1 MRENKNLEYI
11 FKQLE
16 TSELKVAEN
25 IYFGDNE
32 INLKETLSMRTPL
45 VIRAVS
51 SILLDAIE
59 KDATDIHIEVYEE
72 NMRIRYRIDGRLIE
86 IKRLD
91 KNSSS
96 AIVSRIKI
104 MSNLDISEKRV
115 PQDGRMKIKIKDT
128 YVDFRIAIIPTINGE
143 KVGIRILKSGI
154 ENLKLEKL
162 SFSEKNKKILERN
175 LESLSGLILV
185 TGPTG
190 SGKSTTLYTILN
202 HLNHGDKN
210 ISTVED
216 PVEYN
221 LYGINQVQ
229 ARSDIG
235 LSFSVVLKQ
244 LLRQDP
250 DILMVGEIRDKETVE
265 IGIKAALT
273 GHLVL
278 STLHT
283 KNALS
288 SIMRLENLGIES
300 YLISAALKVVIS
312 QRLVRRLCES
322 CKVIENSTK
331 IKIKKMKLS
340 LKKQEIYSE
349 KKFFT
354 NSIEGCECCNFT
366 GYRGRIAIHEI
377 LEINEELRDGI
388 EKRLS
393 LKELE
398 KILENVGSESF
409 VEDGLKKA
417 EKGITSL
424 NEIIEVTY

>member
-1 MRENKNLEYI
+1 MRESKNLEYI

-16 TSELKVAEN
+16 NSELKISEN
-25 IYFGDNE
+25 LYFGDNE
-32 INLKETLSMRTPL
+32 IDLKETLSLRTPL

-51 SILLDAIE
+51 NILLDAVE
-59 KDATDIHIEVYEE
+59 RDATDIHIEVYEE

-86 IKRLD
+86 VKRLN

-96 AIVSRIKI
+96 ALVSRIKI

-115 PQDGRMKIKIKDT
+115 PQDGRMKIKMKEN
-128 YVDFRIAIIPTINGE
+128 YVDFRIAIVPTVNGE
-143 KVGIRILKSGI
+143 KVGIRILKSGL
-154 ENLKLEKL
+154 ENLQLEKL
-162 SFSEKNKKILERN
+162 CFSEKNLEILKKN
-175 LESLSGLILV
+175 LESLNGLILV

-190 SGKSTTLYTILN
+190 SGKSTTLYTVLN
-202 HLNHGDKN
+202 YLNHGDKN

-221 LYGINQVQ
+221 VYGINQVQ

-288 SIMRLENLGIES
+288 SIARLENLGIEP
-300 YLISAALKVVIS
+300 YLISAALKMIVS
-312 QRLVRRLCES
+312 QRLVRKLCEN
-322 CKVIENSTK
+322 CKVLENSTEE
-331 IKIKKMKLS
+331 KIKKMNLN
-340 LKKQEIYSE
+340 LKKQEKYS
-349 KKFFT
+349 KKNFFK
-354 NSIEGCECCNFT
+354 SSEEGCESCNFT
-366 GYRGRIAIHEI
+366 GYKGRIAIHEI
-377 LEINEELRDGI
+377 LEINQEIRDGI

-398 KILENVGSESF
+398 KILENENVESF
-409 VEDGLKKA
+409 VEDGLKRA

-424 NEIIEVTY
+424 NEIIEVSY

>member
-331 IKIKKMKLS
+331 IKIKKMK
-340 LKKQEIYSE
+340 
-349 KKFFT
+349 
-354 NSIEGCECCNFT
+354 
-366 GYRGRIAIHEI
+366 
-377 LEINEELRDGI
+377 
-388 EKRLS
+388 
-393 LKELE
+393 
-398 KILENVGSESF
+398 
-409 VEDGLKKA
+409 
-417 EKGITSL
+417 
-424 NEIIEVTY
+424 

>member
-1 MRENKNLEYI
+1 MRESKNLEYI

-16 TSELKVAEN
+16 NSELKISEN
-25 IYFGDNE
+25 LYFGDNE
-32 INLKETLSMRTPL
+32 IDLKETLSLRTPL

-51 SILLDAIE
+51 NILLDAVE
-59 KDATDIHIEVYEE
+59 RDATDIHIEVYEE

-86 IKRLD
+86 VKRLN

-96 AIVSRIKI
+96 ALVSRIKI

-115 PQDGRMKIKIKDT
+115 PQDGRMKIKMKEN
-128 YVDFRIAIIPTINGE
+128 YVDFRIAIVPTVNGE
-143 KVGIRILKSGI
+143 KVGIRILKSGL
-154 ENLKLEKL
+154 ENLQLEKL
-162 SFSEKNKKILERN
+162 CFSEKNLEILKKN
-175 LESLSGLILV
+175 LESLNGLILV

-190 SGKSTTLYTILN
+190 SGKSTTLYTVLN
-202 HLNHGDKN
+202 YLNHGDKN

-221 LYGINQVQ
+221 VYGINQVQ

-288 SIMRLENLGIES
+288 SIARLENLGIEP
-300 YLISAALKVVIS
+300 YLISAALKMIVS
-312 QRLVRRLCES
+312 QRLVRKLCEN
-322 CKVIENSTK
+322 CKVLENSTEE
-331 IKIKKMKLS
+331 KIKKMNLN
-340 LKKQEIYSE
+340 LKKQEKYS
-349 KKFFT
+349 KKNFFK
-354 NSIEGCECCNFT
+354 SSEEGCESCNFT
-366 GYRGRIAIHEI
+366 GYKGRIAIHEI
-377 LEINEELRDGI
+377 LEINQEIRDGI

-398 KILENVGSESF
+398 KILENENVETF

-424 NEIIEVTY
+424 NEIIEVSY

>member
-1 MRENKNLEYI
+1 MREGKNLDYI

-16 TSELKVAEN
+16 NSELKVSEN
-25 IYFGDNE
+25 LYFGDVE
-32 INLKETLSMRTPL
+32 IDLKETLSPRTPL
-45 VIRAVS
+45 VVRAVS
-51 SILLDAIE
+51 TILLDAVE
-59 KDATDIHIEVYEE
+59 RDATDIHIEVYEE
-72 NMRIRYRIDGRLIE
+72 SMRVRYRIDGHLIE
-86 IKRLD
+86 IKKLD

-115 PQDGRMKIKIKDT
+115 PQDGRMKIKIKNE
-128 YVDFRIAIIPTINGE
+128 YVDFRIAIIPTVNGE
-143 KVGIRILKSGI
+143 KVGIRILRSGI
-154 ENLKLEKL
+154 ENLQLKNLGFNEKNYKVLEK
-162 SFSEKNKKILERN
+162 N
-175 LESLSGLILV
+175 LEKQNGLILI

-190 SGKSTTLYTILN
+190 SGKSTTLYSILN
-202 HLNHGDKN
+202 YLNHGDKN

-250 DILMVGEIRDKETVE
+250 DILMVGEIRDAETVE
-265 IGIKAALT
+265 IAIKAALT

-288 SIMRLENLGIES
+288 SIVRLENLGAES
-300 YLISAALKVVIS
+300 YLISAALKMVIS
-312 QRLVRRLCES
+312 QRLVRKLCEK
-322 CKVIENSTK
+322 CKVQEK
-331 IKIKKMKLS
+331 FPGEK
-340 LKKQEIYSE
+340 LKKIGLKKELSYEE
-349 KKFFT
+349 KNFFT
-354 NSIEGCECCNFT
+354 EKELGCEECNFT
-366 GYRGRIAIHEI
+366 GYKGRVAIHEI
-377 LEINEELRDGI
+377 MEITQELRDGI
-388 EKRLS
+388 EKKLS

-398 KILENVGSESF
+398 IILEKQESKSF
-409 VEDGLKKA
+409 IEDGLKKA
-417 EKGITSL
+417 ENGITSL
-424 NEIIEVTY
+424 DEIIKVSY

>member
-1 MRENKNLEYI
+1 MRESKNLEYI

-16 TSELKVAEN
+16 NSELKISEN
-25 IYFGDNE
+25 LYFGDNE
-32 INLKETLSMRTPL
+32 IDLKETLSLRTPL

-51 SILLDAIE
+51 NILLDAVE
-59 KDATDIHIEVYEE
+59 RDATDIHIEVYEE

-86 IKRLD
+86 VKRLN

-96 AIVSRIKI
+96 ALVSRIKI

-115 PQDGRMKIKIKDT
+115 PQDGRMKIKMKEN
-128 YVDFRIAIIPTINGE
+128 YVDFRIAIVPTVNGE
-143 KVGIRILKSGI
+143 KVGIRILKSGL
-154 ENLKLEKL
+154 ENLQLEKL
-162 SFSEKNKKILERN
+162 CFSEKNLEILKKN
-175 LESLSGLILV
+175 LESLNGLILV

-190 SGKSTTLYTILN
+190 SGKSTTLYTVLN
-202 HLNHGDKN
+202 YLNHGDKN

-221 LYGINQVQ
+221 VYGINQVQ

-288 SIMRLENLGIES
+288 SIARLENLGIEP
-300 YLISAALKVVIS
+300 YLISAALKMIVS
-312 QRLVRRLCES
+312 QRLVRKLCEN
-322 CKVIENSTK
+322 CKVLENSTEE
-331 IKIKKMKLS
+331 KIKKMNLN
-340 LKKQEIYSE
+340 LKKQEKYS
-349 KKFFT
+349 KKNFFK
-354 NSIEGCECCNFT
+354 SSEEGCESCNFT
-366 GYRGRIAIHEI
+366 GYKGRIAIHEI
-377 LEINEELRDGI
+377 LEINQEIRDGI

-398 KILENVGSESF
+398 KILENENVESF

-424 NEIIEVTY
+424 NEIIEVSY